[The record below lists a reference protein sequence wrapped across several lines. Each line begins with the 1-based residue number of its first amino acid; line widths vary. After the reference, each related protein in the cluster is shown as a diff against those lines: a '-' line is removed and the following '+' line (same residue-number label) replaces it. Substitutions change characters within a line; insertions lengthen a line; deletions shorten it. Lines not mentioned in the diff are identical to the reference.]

1 MRRTVLGLGFAVAGA
16 VALAAQAPRT
26 RGVSLADLTWVEAE
40 PLLTNPSTV
49 VVIPLGAGAVEH
61 GPHLKLN
68 VNERL
73 ARYLTS
79 RVQQASAVVVA
90 PLLAYHFYQ
99 AFLDYPGTAS
109 LTANTARDATVDIV
123 RSLARSGARR
133 FYVLNTGVPTTVAL
147 ASAAERLRNEG
158 ILLGY
163 TDMDL
168 AVPRI
173 LSLQQ
178 RSMTTTHADEIETSM
193 MLYVDPLAVDMTK
206 AVREYGRGSGPMTR
220 RPDAPGFYSASGV
233 AGDAT
238 LATRDKGRALVEG
251 LIQRV
256 IEDIEKVRTA
266 PLPGAQPSGPAYA
279 DTVPAVRATVA
290 RTEGGCTPQDERAVR
305 NIGARF
311 GAAWR
316 EMDSERISLMF
327 TRFGDMRHPDG
338 AIERGREIIR
348 ENRRELFT
356 RREYRGSVHTLTLN
370 DIRCV
375 GNEVALADGKWELR
389 NVGGEQPNT
398 SRRPY
403 TGYCTLVLQHVGEQ
417 WEIEAWRYTV
427 DPPPN
432 TTPAPTILKR
442 PGWPGGPGGH

>member
-1 MRRTVLGLGFAVAGA
+1 MRRTVLGLGLAVAGA

-26 RGVSLADLTWVEAE
+26 RGWSLADLTWVEAE
-40 PLLTNPSTV
+40 PLLANPSTV

-90 PLLAYHFYQ
+90 PLLSCHYYQ

-109 LTANTARDATVDIV
+109 LTASTARDVTIDIV

-133 FYVLNTGVPTTVAL
+133 FYVLNTGVPTVVAL
-147 ASAAERLRNEG
+147 SAAAERLRDEG

-163 TDMDL
+163 TDMEA

-173 LSLQQ
+173 RALQQ
-178 RSMTTTHADEIETSM
+178 RAVTATHADEIETSM
-193 MLYVDPLAVDMTK
+193 MLYVDPLAVDMAR

-220 RPDAPGFYSASGV
+220 RANAPGFYSPSGV

-251 LIQRV
+251 LLQRV

-266 PLPGAQPSGPAYA
+266 PSPGASTHPVYQDPVP
-279 DTVPAVRATVA
+279 TVRPPVAVTD
-290 RTEGGCTPQDERAVR
+290 GGCTAQDERTVR
-305 NIGARF
+305 AIGPRF
-311 GAAWR
+311 ASAWR
-316 EMDSERISLMF
+316 EMDSERISQMF
-327 TRFGDMRHPDG
+327 TRYGDMRHPDG
-338 AIERGREIIR
+338 AIERGREVIR

-375 GNEVALADGKWELR
+375 GNDVALADGKWELR
-389 NVGGEQPNT
+389 NVGGEQPT
-398 SRRPY
+398 STRRPY
-403 TGYCTLVLQHVGEQ
+403 AGLCTLIVRRVGEQ